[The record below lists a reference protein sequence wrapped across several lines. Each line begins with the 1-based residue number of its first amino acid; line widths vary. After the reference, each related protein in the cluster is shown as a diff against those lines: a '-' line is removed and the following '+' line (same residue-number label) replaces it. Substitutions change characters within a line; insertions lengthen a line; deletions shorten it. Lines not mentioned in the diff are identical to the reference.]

1 MPLEGEDV
9 FLTFYDFIIIYD
21 SHFYAQLAA

>member
-1 MPLEGEDV
+1 MPLEREGV
-9 FLTFYDFIIIYD
+9 FLTFYEFIIIYD

>member
-9 FLTFYDFIIIYD
+9 FLIFYEFIIIYD